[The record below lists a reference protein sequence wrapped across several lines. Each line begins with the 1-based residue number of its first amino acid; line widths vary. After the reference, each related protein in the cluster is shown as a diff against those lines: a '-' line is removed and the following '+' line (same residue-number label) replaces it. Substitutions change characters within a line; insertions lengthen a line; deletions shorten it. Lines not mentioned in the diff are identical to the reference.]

1 MRMCRAAARVGGR
14 AGPTF
19 IIRGSMRT
27 LAANGLTRRFEQICA
42 VDAVDLELQQ
52 GEVRGL
58 LGLNGAGK
66 TTLLRMLLGLVRP
79 NAGGIEL
86 LGRQLGDPRRLEGVA
101 GFVEEPSFYPYL
113 SARANLEVLGRLDG
127 TDGARPPFER
137 VLAQV
142 GLADSAA
149 QRVGGFSTGMRKRL
163 GIAAALI
170 RKPRLLLLDEP
181 TAGLDPA
188 GVRFVG
194 ELVRAL
200 AGDGVSVLLSS
211 HNIAEVESVCDG
223 FTVLDRGRVVWD
235 GTAAAMREQA
245 PPGGH
250 RLWSSDDA
258 RALAI
263 AGGRPG
269 VAADRAA
276 DGGLVVEAEPDELD
290 GLVLELGRAGV
301 AVRRLEPAAGPL
313 EAMFFALTGGADDR
327 PEDGS

>member
-1 MRMCRAAARVGGR
+1 
-14 AGPTF
+14 
-19 IIRGSMRT
+19 MRT
-27 LAANGLTRRFEQICA
+27 LAAQGLTRRFEQICA
-42 VDAVDLELQQ
+42 VDAVDLELHE

-79 NAGGIEL
+79 NAGAIEL
-86 LGRQLGDPRRLEGVA
+86 LGRPLGDPQRLEGVA

-113 SARANLEVLGRLDG
+113 SARANLEVLGRLDEASNG
-127 TDGARPPFER
+127 DGARPTPER

-142 GLADSAA
+142 ELADSADR
-149 QRVGGFSTGMRKRL
+149 RVGGFSTGMRKRL
-163 GIAAALI
+163 GIAAALM
-170 RKPRLLLLDEP
+170 RTPRLVLLDEP

-188 GVRFVG
+188 GVRLVG
-194 ELVRAL
+194 ELLRSLSGA
-200 AGDGVSVLLSS
+200 GVSVLLSS
-211 HNIAEVESVCDG
+211 HQIADVEAVCDG

-250 RLWSSDDA
+250 RLWSSDDP

-263 AGGRPG
+263 AGGRSG
-269 VAADRAA
+269 VRASAAP
-276 DGGLVVEAEPDELD
+276 DGGLLLEAEAEELD

-301 AVRRLEPAAGPL
+301 AVRRLQPEAGPL
-313 EAMFFALTGGADDR
+313 ESMFFALTRDAR
-327 PEDGS
+327 ERESCS

>member
-1 MRMCRAAARVGGR
+1 
-14 AGPTF
+14 
-19 IIRGSMRT
+19 MRT
-27 LAANGLTRRFEQICA
+27 LAAEGLTRRFARICA

-79 NAGGIEL
+79 NAGEVEL
-86 LGRQLGDPRRLEGVA
+86 LGRALGDPLRLEGVA

-113 SARANLEVLGRLDG
+113 SARANLEVLARLDEPD
-127 TDGARPPFER
+127 DGARPTLEE

-142 GLADSAA
+142 GLADSAG

-170 RKPRLLLLDEP
+170 RRPRLLLLDEP

-194 ELVRAL
+194 ELVGTL
-200 AGDGVSVLLSS
+200 AGEGVTVLLSS
-211 HNIAEVESVCDG
+211 HQIAEVEGVCDG

-235 GTAAAMREQA
+235 GTAAAMRKQA
-245 PPGGH
+245 PPGAH

-258 RALAI
+258 RALEI
-263 AGGRPG
+263 AGGRSG
-269 VAADRAA
+269 VRADLAG
-276 DGGLVVEAEPDELD
+276 DGGLLVEAGPAELD
-290 GLVLELGRAGV
+290 GLVLELGGAGV
-301 AVRRLEPAAGPL
+301 AVRRLEPVAGPL
-313 EAMFFALTGGADDR
+313 EAMFFALAGDARGHGSEGR
-327 PEDGS
+327 P